1 MLVRTVTMNQ
11 RTTNHPRN
19 FSFFSTPWGWCFVL
33 IWVFAGNLQ
42 AQSSRRVATEDD
54 RTTFF
59 DSLQPTSTGGGPE
72 VLHLNY
78 TAYHSAFG
86 PGYQQPLWVAYRL
99 NRAHVGGGAERSS
112 GFWNDPRLKGH
123 DASDEDYRGSG
134 MDRGHLVPA
143 ADMAWSARTMHES
156 FSYAN
161 VSPQRPGLIEGFG
174 NVLKAR

>member
-134 MDRGHLVPA
+134 MDRGH
-143 ADMAWSARTMHES
+143 
-156 FSYAN
+156 
-161 VSPQRPGLIEGFG
+161 
-174 NVLKAR
+174 